1 MEVVRALAASLPT
14 RRAIADAVCDEL
26 GWRRVDGRRKDMSA
40 RVALLRMADDG
51 LVTLPAPRNANNR
64 NGRIPRHEEAPAEL
78 PLAMPGPLHDL
89 GQLELVAVATAAHK
103 RRWRSLVATHH
114 YLGYVPFAGA
124 QMRYLV
130 ETEVGT
136 VGALG
141 FASSAWKCAPRDAH
155 IGWDAATRQAR
166 LHLVVG
172 NARFLILP
180 HVKVANLASAILGSA
195 ARRLQSDWMAAYSY
209 RPVLLETFVE
219 TDRFAGTSYRAANW
233 LHVGRTQGRGKLDT
247 NHERTL
253 PVKDVY
259 LYPLQR
265 NYRRVLTAPL

>member
-1 MEVVRALAASLPT
+1 VV
-14 RRAIADAVCDEL
+14 
-26 GWRRVDGRRKDMSA
+26 
-40 RVALLRMADDG
+40 
-51 LVTLPAPRNANNR
+51 
-64 NGRIPRHEEAPAEL
+64 
-78 PLAMPGPLHDL
+78 
-89 GQLELVAVATAAHK
+89 VATAAQR
-103 RRWRSLVATHH
+103 RRWRSLVATYH

-124 QMRYLV
+124 QLRYLV
-130 ETEVGT
+130 ETQAGT

-141 FASSAWKCAPRDAH
+141 FCASAWKCAPRDTH
-155 IGWDAATRQAR
+155 IGWDATTRQSR

-172 NARFLILP
+172 NARFLVLP

-195 ARRLQSDWMAAYSY
+195 ARRLQSDWLTAYGY

-219 TDRFAGTSYRAANW
+219 NTRFTGTSYRAANW

-247 NHERTL
+247 NHERAL
-253 PVKDVY
+253 PTKDVY